1 MYMRISWG
9 RVNPGQWEEYERA
22 FLQALA
28 DAGPIDGLVGRT
40 VSRDLD
46 DPDTGYSV
54 SVWET
59 AEAMEAYE
67 RGVSPNAIVPKIKEF
82 FTGAFVT
89 NKLEVVFDER
99 YDQAGTTPGAS
110 T

>member
-9 RVNPGQWEEYERA
+9 RVNPGQWEDYERA

-28 DAGPIDGLVGRT
+28 DAGPIEGLVARQ

-54 SVWET
+54 SVWDST
-59 AEAMEAYE
+59 EAMEVYE
-67 RGVSPNAIVPKIKEF
+67 QGVSANVIVPRIKEYF
-82 FTGAFVT
+82 GGAFVT
-89 NKLEVVFDER
+89 NRLEVVFDER
-99 YDQAGTTPGAS
+99 YDKAGSAPGTS
-110 T
+110 